1 MNEVIKTI
9 YERRAVRKY
18 KKTPVSKDTI
28 EQLIAAGCMAPSAMN
43 KQPWKFYV
51 LTEKSKIHLFST
63 EIAHIAF
70 KEIKH
75 TNITDAIKMS
85 LSFFHLSTIVNF
97 ITSDDH
103 VFYGAPAV
111 ILITAPK
118 GDDWVGLNTGMCAQ
132 NIMLAAKAMGL
143 DTCPVGFARFI
154 MQTKD
159 YATLHIPNTETV
171 ALAITLGYGDEHPTA
186 HERVKNNVHFIN

>member
-1 MNEVIKTI
+1 MKTI

-18 KKTPVSKDTI
+18 KKTAVSRDII
-28 EQLIAAGCMAPSAMN
+28 EQLIAAGSMAPSAMN
-43 KQPWKFYV
+43 KQSWKFYV
-51 LTEKSKIHLFST
+51 LTNKATIHSFST
-63 EIAHIAF
+63 EIAHAAF
-70 KEIKH
+70 KEVKH
-75 TNITDAIKMS
+75 TSITDAVKMS

-103 VFYGAPAV
+103 IFYGAPVV

-118 GDDWVGLNTGMCAQ
+118 ADDWSGLNTGMCAQ

-143 DTCPVGFARFI
+143 DTCPVGFARLI

-159 YATLHIPNTETV
+159 YASLNIPDTEMV
-171 ALAITLGYGDEHPTA
+171 ELAITVGYGDEHPAA
-186 HERVKNNVHFIN
+186 HERVKNNVHFVN